1 MKRILV
7 VEPNGAIAEALATSL
22 FEGGYAVTLASRAAE
37 AREILSKGDAD
48 LLVTNA
54 ALPNGS
60 AIELAYFAHSQG
72 VRCLMYGSDP
82 LRMAALLKPWHGIYM
97 VEPLDGSTVREH
109 VATLLAPVPLP

>member
-22 FEGGYAVTLASRAAE
+22 FEGGYAVTLASHAVE
-37 AREILSKGDAD
+37 AREILSKGGAD
-48 LLVTNA
+48 LLVTNVT
-54 ALPNGS
+54 LPNGS
-60 AIELAYFAHSQG
+60 AVELAYFAHSQG

-82 LRMAALLKPWHGIYM
+82 VRMAALLKSWHGIYM

-109 VATLLAPVPLP
+109 VATLLTPAPQP